1 MKENQD
7 SAIVMIADGAAFG
20 AEMEKMFR
28 LLSDHKQLTLYVPE
42 SFEWLILQSGV
53 VEDKEIKEILN
64 HPSDYI
70 DSQEYMSWERFF
82 TALLIKKTRKS
93 YLQYTKKKL
102 NPVYQTFK
110 LQHKILEVMDE
121 ALPFLQTE
129 IT

>member
-1 MKENQD
+1 
-7 SAIVMIADGAAFG
+7 
-20 AEMEKMFR
+20 MFR